1 METSLHELQ
10 LLRAEGKESSLALRQ
25 IRGILP
31 VSRKLEFSK
40 PSVNHSDL
48 EFVGFCYFSHL
59 GGGLKS

>member
-10 LLRAEGKESSLALRQ
+10 LLRAEAKESSLALRQ

-48 EFVGFCYFSHL
+48 DFVGFVTFHIW